1 MAAPVGMSSQE
12 NRVRNLIEEKGAV
25 VVEESY
31 HRQSVELVLD
41 RESEVYQR
49 LAALSAKTGKPIDEL
64 FDWAVGLGIEEHLRK
79 TVGVLERVHS

>member
-1 MAAPVGMSSQE
+1 MAMNQ
-12 NRVRNLIEEKGAV
+12 
-25 VVEESY
+25 Y

-49 LAALSAKTGKPIDEL
+49 LATLSEKTGKPIDEL

-79 TVGVLERVHS
+79 TVGVIEKVLG